1 MRRPVRRHGAGR
13 GGRAPASLLDDL
25 LRDAGSSLL
34 NGFGD
39 RVTSSVRDLLR
50 GAARRAA
57 FGVAGIAVL
66 GASAV
71 FLLVAAAEG
80 FKALSLPP
88 SAAYLCVGLL
98 GIIGGYLL
106 TRVRR

>member
-1 MRRPVRRHGAGR
+1 MRRPVRRRAQGR
-13 GGRAPASLLDDL
+13 GSLLDDL

-34 NGFGD
+34 NGFGEK
-39 RVTSSVRDLLR
+39 VSASARDLLR

-57 FGVAGIAVL
+57 FAGAGIAVL

-71 FLLVAAAEG
+71 FLLVAGAEG

-88 SAAYLCVGLL
+88 SASYFCVGLL
-98 GIIGGYLL
+98 GLIGGYLL

>member
-1 MRRPVRRHGAGR
+1 MRRPVKRRGDGR

-39 RVTSSVRDLLR
+39 RVSSSIRDLLR
-50 GAARRAA
+50 GFARRAA
-57 FGVAGIAVL
+57 FGAAGLALL

-88 SAAYLCVGLL
+88 SAAYLSVGLL
-98 GIIGGYLL
+98 GLIGGYLL
-106 TRVRR
+106 TRSRP